1 MTGYQS
7 KKAAAQDKLAQ
18 PEQEPVQFEAW
29 LSKQH
34 GDPEEIGFLQA
45 LRIAYI
51 AGQDS
56 ITTPPQRTEQEPVA
70 FLVDGDLYYPE
81 EIDWETLQEQGHTV
95 ASLYTSLPQRPWVDV
110 PDEEIKILWIQYRAA
125 LPRYLCFAKA
135 LLARAKEKN
144 T

>member
-1 MTGYQS
+1 MT
-7 KKAAAQDKLAQ
+7 KDEALKLALVIEEFDKNDESLPLELLKEISATLRALAQ
-18 PEQEPVQFEAW
+18 P
-29 LSKQH
+29 
-34 GDPEEIGFLQA
+34 
-45 LRIAYI
+45 
-51 AGQDS
+51 
-56 ITTPPQRTEQEPVA
+56 EQEPVA

-81 EIDWETLQEQGHTV
+81 EIDWETLQEQVHTV
-95 ASLYTSLPQRPWVDV
+95 ASLYTSPPKRPWVDV